1 MKKKKKGQYC
11 PMDTRKRR
19 YYSYDDSKDFDKIR
33 AKFLLKYRK
42 IDELKRKID
51 SDNDY
56 GYNIGDDNNENEY
69 GRVVPIDDKLPPDYL
84 SHYIPGDIIS
94 NLFKGTNLKL
104 RDNKNDDPLADVD
117 DTKIRRF
124 LGVNLMMS
132 VIKYPQL
139 HLYWMGNTKVSGIAD
154 SMSLNE
160 FRNIVKHFQF
170 DYNSENNHD
179 KSDDK
184 LLKFR
189 PLLDSI
195 QMRCKQL
202 KRPKRVAVAMMV
214 MSFENGFEKIEIM
227 KKNMDVPT
235 GLVTFVLI
243 APDGRLLDIEFY
255 QSYDKLIEAVKNTK
269 LDISDYDDLS
279 MGEAA
284 VLRFIKSVRPGTMFF
299 FGEEFT
305 TLRLLDILSKHNM
318 GGTGIIAKKNI
329 PNTVKCNSDKN
340 LDLSVIEDGDH
351 CIVSWQSL
359 SLASNV
365 FEVEPMH
372 HCNFYYRHIIGR
384 DVSLK
389 NRKVSY
395 PDIVH
400 IYNEYMNGVD
410 IFRRLFNRDNS
421 SFRTGKHNVDVILAL
436 INMVYINSWSEYR
449 LDCLQIREREKRQ
462 GTYDKYKKKY
472 RSKIMSMRS
481 FKYDIAHYYMM
492 IKPFRLNL

>member
-1 MKKKKKGQYC
+1 MGTQK
-11 PMDTRKRR
+11 
-19 YYSYDDSKDFDKIR
+19 
-33 AKFLLKYRK
+33 
-42 IDELKRKID
+42 KRKIYYAFNTTEDVAENARSKIHSRYFKLKKMNQEIANDDD
-51 SDNDY
+51 SE
-56 GYNIGDDNNENEY
+56 DDN
-69 GRVVPIDDKLPPDYL
+69 GIVIDDKLPFDYI
-84 SHYIPGDIIS
+84 SDYIPKNIIS
-94 NLFKGTNLKL
+94 NLSRGTNMKIK
-104 RDNKNDDPLADVD
+104 DNQSKGYLADVD
-117 DTKIRRF
+117 DTTIKRFLVDDTTIKRF

-139 HLYWMGNTKVSGIAD
+139 EMYWTGTTKVSGIAD
-154 SMSLNE
+154 SMSLDK
-160 FRNIVKHFQF
+160 FRNIIRHLQF
-170 DYNSENNHD
+170 DYSSEKNHD

-184 LLKFR
+184 FLKFR

-227 KKNMDVPT
+227 KKNTNVY
-235 GLVTFVLI
+235 GALVILVLI

-284 VLRFIKSVRPGTMFF
+284 VLRFIKSVHPGTMFF

-305 TLRLLDILSKHNM
+305 TLRLLDILNKHNM

-340 LDLSVIEDGDH
+340 LDLSVIENGNH

-365 FEVEPMH
+365 FEVKKPIYEPH
-372 HCNFYYRHIIGR
+372 TPIYEHYTPHTHNG
-384 DVSLK
+384 K
-389 NRKVSY
+389 NVLTQKHKQSI
-395 PDIVH
+395 PNIVYK
-400 IYNEYMNGVD
+400 YNSFMIGVD
-410 IFRRLFNRDNS
+410 IFHKLFDHDNS
-421 SFRTGKHNVDVILAL
+421 SFSTGKYDVDLILTL
-436 INMVYINSWSEYR
+436 INMAYINSWSECRIGYPR
-449 LDCLQIREREKRQ
+449 CEGSGVMAMKF
-462 GTYDKYKKKY
+462 
-472 RSKIMSMRS
+472 
-481 FKYDIAHYYMM
+481 FKSNIIDSYMA
-492 IKPFRLNL
+492 KTN